1 MYIEVEIKKPLYGTK
16 VFIRDKYIK
25 QARKENK
32 KLKIISGDI
41 TGIYSPK
48 EWLEKAEKMEK
59 VFNFPDRPMVLWG
72 NYLKEKSDDISM
84 KTYKKNMGRLV
95 EIARSKGL

>member
-25 QARKENK
+25 QAQKEGK
-32 KLKIISGDI
+32 KLRIISGDM
-41 TGIYSPK
+41 TGIYEPS

-59 VFNFPDRPMVLWG
+59 VFNFPDRPMILWG
-72 NYLKEKSDDISM
+72 NYLKEKDDDITM
-84 KTYKKNMGRLV
+84 EQYKKNIGKLV
-95 EIARSKGL
+95 NIARSKGL